1 MEQLKKT
8 KKHNSEFRH
17 MENPTDTTDNLSI
30 QD

>member
-1 MEQLKKT
+1 MEQLKT

-17 MENPTDTTDNLSI
+17 TENPIDTTDNLSI